1 MVVLSD
7 VYGRGRHDWMVEV
20 GPTCVPFGVRTSTVR
35 TTGFSQ
41 FFSNR
46 RSHIYHRPSG
56 CERHNPSPTPL
67 RARPFSAFFRLFSS
81 SCPSLTMRSA
91 APFLLLLSAA
101 RSCIPAD
108 KLRQALD
115 AQTLDAQTLDGGAP
129 SSASSGYG
137 PLETWDFCDGCAGC
151 SFKQL
156 FVNEDGFDRDIS
168 NWDTA

>member
-1 MVVLSD
+1 MKNLCKELLPGVTF
-7 VYGRGRHDWMVEV
+7 RTV
-20 GPTCVPFGVRTSTVR
+20 GCLWSRSA
-35 TTGFSQ
+35 GFSQ
-41 FFSNR
+41 FSQTEDRISTIDR
-46 RSHIYHRPSG
+46 RAANDIIPR
-56 CERHNPSPTPL
+56 RRL
-67 RARPFSAFFRLFSS
+67 FARDLATFFRLFSS